1 MPTRFREH
9 VEVGVQTICLS
20 VFQGLVM
27 LTQPAGQHTCPDP
40 HQSLRGMKMNQ
51 AEIVVQVELFKS
63 MAEVLSI
70 LEIGKSVCGLA

>member
-1 MPTRFREH
+1 
-9 VEVGVQTICLS
+9 VQTICLS

-27 LTQPAGQHTCPDP
+27 LTQPAGQPP
-40 HQSLRGMKMNQ
+40 SLRGMKMNQ

-70 LEIGKSVCGLA
+70 LEIGKSVCGLACLLNPSMS

>member
-1 MPTRFREH
+1 MSTRFREH

-40 HQSLRGMKMNQ
+40 HQVF
-51 AEIVVQVELFKS
+51 EE
-63 MAEVLSI
+63 
-70 LEIGKSVCGLA
+70 